1 MSITTNGLVFY
12 LDPSN
17 TKKSYKGAPT
27 TNLLTS
33 TEDFTVWSQFNTN
46 TVTADQA
53 LAPNNT
59 FTADKVVNTT
69 AGTSSVYRDAAGVGT
84 STAALSVYIKPI
96 NATSIT
102 FICWFVPTTAQGF
115 SAVFDMLTGQL
126 SSTTGTSASIEN
138 VGSGWYRLKLVCTGT
153 IAANTAIRLE
163 IYTPTIGFSYYV
175 WGAQIELNSYVTP
188 YVNGSRS
195 TTQAFLDITS
205 NTTLTSNVTFASD
218 NSFSFNGTSSAIYAL
233 TPVNLPLGASN
244 RTMICWCKP
253 DTTQVN
259 ADAYT
264 GLIAYGA
271 RTSSAGAVLSIN
283 TSGAT
288 FYVTSAYWNNDYTPS
303 TLVVNKTEWNMIAVT
318 TLGDGVA
325 NNTTLYC
332 GNSTGINSVTGSSS
346 SYSTP
351 LNLASTNLTIGC
363 TGYFGNWFK
372 GSIGAA
378 MIYNRQ
384 LSLAELNQIF
394 YATKSRYG
402 L

>member
-138 VGSGWYRLKLVCTGT
+138 VGNGWYRLKLVCTGT
-153 IAANTAIRLE
+153 NAANNTVRLE
-163 IYTPTIGFSYYV
+163 IYTPTVGFSYYV

-188 YVNGSRS
+188 YGSRS
-195 TTQAFLDITS
+195 TTQAFLDITG
-205 NTTLTSNVTFASD
+205 NTTLTAAVTYAAD
-218 NSFSFNGTSSAIYAL
+218 GSFSFNGTSDKLLAA
-233 TPVNLPLGASN
+233 TPVNLPIGSSN

-271 RTSSAGAVLSIN
+271 RSASGGALLSIN

-288 FYVTSAYWNNDYTPS
+288 FYVTSAYWANDYTPS
-303 TLVVNKTEWNMIAVT
+303 TLVVNKAAWNMIAVT

-332 GNSTGINSVTGSSS
+332 GNSAGINSVTGNSS
-346 SYSTP
+346 SYATP
-351 LNLASTNLTIGC
+351 LNLASTNLTIGS
-363 TGYFGNWFK
+363 TEAGGGRWFK

-394 YATKSRYG
+394 YATKARYG